1 MPNEARQAELADE
14 IAATRDNIR
23 ALVEQASAVGGE
35 AEEERIADRIA
46 EEEANLAALRNE
58 LDGTTDDQR

>member
-1 MPNEARQAELADE
+1 MPNEARQAELAHA
-14 IAATRDNIR
+14 IAVTRDNIR

-58 LDGTTDDQR
+58 MDGATDDQL

>member
-1 MPNEARQAELADE
+1 MPNDARQVELADE

-46 EEEANLAALRNE
+46 EEEANLALLRNE
-58 LDGTTDDQR
+58 MDGATYDQL